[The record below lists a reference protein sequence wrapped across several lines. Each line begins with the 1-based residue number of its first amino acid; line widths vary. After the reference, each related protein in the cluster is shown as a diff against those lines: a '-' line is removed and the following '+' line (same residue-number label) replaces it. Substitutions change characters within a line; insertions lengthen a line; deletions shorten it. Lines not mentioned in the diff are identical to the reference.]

1 MWQGILCTVFGPLIN
16 KSEELS
22 ALFPLRW
29 KKQYWEL
36 DVGLEN
42 VYKSLADCFNS
53 IFVFSFPIIYAEKE
67 IEYPLKNSW

>member
-1 MWQGILCTVFGPLIN
+1 MWQDILCTVVGPFIN

-22 ALFPLRW
+22 ALFPLHW

-42 VYKSLADCFNS
+42 VYKSLSGCFNS
-53 IFVFSFPIIYAEKE
+53 IFVFSFPIICAKKE
-67 IEYPLKNSW
+67 IEYPLKNSQ